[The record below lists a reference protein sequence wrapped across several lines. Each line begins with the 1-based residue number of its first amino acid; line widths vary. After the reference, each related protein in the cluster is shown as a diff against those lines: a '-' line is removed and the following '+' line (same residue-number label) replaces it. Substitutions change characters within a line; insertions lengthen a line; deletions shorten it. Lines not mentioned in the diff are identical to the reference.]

1 MIGSGRIPQA
11 GPCSTFRRSLRRA
24 PGGYLPAP
32 AKPFIFCA
40 MSSTHQAMMLFLLA
54 SPLLAGL
61 LLRVAR

>member
-1 MIGSGRIPQA
+1 MQP
-11 GPCSTFRRSLRRA
+11 PLRA
-24 PGGYLPAP
+24 PARYLPAP